1 MDDINDREP
10 GRVTAIRLS
19 QLLYIRNRTMP
30 FILLAIIAVAAI
42 VVSGMFAVHGPTVVT
57 GESITTASAGLS
69 MLSWLLVI
77 AAIGLVGWWL
87 HRRRKP

>member
-1 MDDINDREP
+1 
-10 GRVTAIRLS
+10 
-19 QLLYIRNRTMP
+19 MP

>member
-1 MDDINDREP
+1 
-10 GRVTAIRLS
+10 
-19 QLLYIRNRTMP
+19 MP

-77 AAIGLVGWWL
+77 AVIGLGGWWL